1 MVNLFKKFFSKPVEL
16 FAPATGK
23 LLSLSSVPDKMF
35 AQKIMGDGYA
45 VEPVEND
52 LYCPLNATIT
62 NIFSTKHAISLTT
75 DSGLE
80 VLLHLGIDTVEL
92 KGKPFN
98 LLVKKDQAINAGDLI
113 GTMDLKQIMVAE
125 KSPDIMVIFTN
136 MTKIKDL
143 SIISPTNVQH
153 REKISKLTLT

>member
-1 MVNLFKKFFSKPVEL
+1 MVNLFKKIFTKPVEL

-23 LLSLSSVPDKMF
+23 FLSLNSVPDKMF
-35 AQKIMGDGYA
+35 AQKVMGDGYA

-92 KGKPFN
+92 NGKPFN
-98 LLVKKDQAINAGDLI
+98 ILVKKDQAIKAGDLL
-113 GTMDLKQIMVAE
+113 GAMDLKQIMAAG

-136 MTKIKDL
+136 MTKIKKL
-143 SIISPTNVQH
+143 SINSPTDVQH
-153 REKISKLTLT
+153 GEKIGEITLA